1 MSNTRESFSGDVKK
15 REKLTQAADAAKKKS
30 ISVTGERDRDREI
43 QLDISDGGNDNSSHL
58 Q

>member
-1 MSNTRESFSGDVKK
+1 MKK

-43 QLDISDGGNDNSSHL
+43 QLDISDGGNENSSH
-58 Q
+58 